1 MIRAVPAWWSLRLSV
16 ESQSWHWLLRPERPP
31 VGVWDRLVRPDWT
44 GRWLIHP
51 ENTPGE
57 AVGSVRVTPNLA
69 SVMAVELG
77 TRAASIP
84 MEGGSRERFNWE
96 GRTFRLS
103 LKRER
108 LEEDGAALVVFG
120 GRGYSVSADE
130 YPAELEQF
138 VGVLAA
144 GVVLYRLLSA
154 TSMPSGTA

>member
-1 MIRAVPAWWSLRLSV
+1 
-16 ESQSWHWLLRPERPP
+16 
-31 VGVWDRLVRPDWT
+31 
-44 GRWLIHP
+44 
-51 ENTPGE
+51 
-57 AVGSVRVTPNLA
+57 VRVTPNLA
-69 SVMAVELG
+69 TVMALELG
-77 TRAASIP
+77 TRVASIP

-108 LEEDGAALVVFG
+108 LEEGGVALVVFG